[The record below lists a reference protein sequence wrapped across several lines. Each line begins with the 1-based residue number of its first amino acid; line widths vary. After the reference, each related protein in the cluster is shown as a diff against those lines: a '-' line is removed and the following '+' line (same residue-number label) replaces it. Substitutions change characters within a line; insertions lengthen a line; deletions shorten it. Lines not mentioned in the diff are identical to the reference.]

1 MFVDEQSGMP
11 LTILLNGKQ
20 LRDSNGRV
28 LTPISATQFKIG
40 SDLLHFQGKDRLQIE
55 GHDGNIRKLHREL
68 PVTTA
73 STEEYTGQYFSDE
86 IGASYF
92 AEERNAG
99 LILRLDRRP
108 GVIFPLFPSYGDAI
122 LYDTRFG
129 QRTAIA
135 HFIRGTDG
143 RVKGVK
149 QIGRTHV

>member
-1 MFVDEQSGMP
+1 MP

-73 STEEYTGQYFSDE
+73 STEENTGQYFSDE
-86 IGASYF
+86 IRSEEHPSELQSLMCTSY
-92 AEERNAG
+92 AVSCLTKKTLQN
-99 LILRLDRRP
+99 
-108 GVIFPLFPSYGDAI
+108 
-122 LYDTRFG
+122 
-129 QRTAIA
+129 QW
-135 HFIRGTDG
+135 
-143 RVKGVK
+143 
-149 QIGRTHV
+149 